1 MVRDDREPNVKENTR
16 KAKFDSLTVLP
27 ERGERERD

>member
-16 KAKFDSLTVLP
+16 KAKFDSLTVLT
-27 ERGERERD
+27 EREGERD

>member
-16 KAKFDSLTVLP
+16 KAKFDSLTVLT
-27 ERGERERD
+27 EGVRLTR